1 METKRKI
8 AIDIA
13 LQTRV
18 LRECSRHRR
27 LYLVDADLAPAFEPA
42 MQLLRQRSARVALFR
57 LDRHKLTGLISNILG
72 KAPAICPQCCA
83 ALRCRC
89 PGRRV
94 RRPRSTGR
102 NSPKSARGLMVG
114 AL

>member
-27 LYLVDADLAPAFEPA
+27 LYLVDADPAPAFELA
-42 MQLLRQRSARVALFR
+42 LQLLRQRSASVALFG
-57 LDRHKLTGLISNILG
+57 LDRHKLIELISDILG
-72 KAPAICPQCCA
+72 KAPVICPECRTALLLSWEARA
-83 ALRCRC
+83 AVQIDRAQL
-89 PGRRV
+89 V
-94 RRPRSTGR
+94 
-102 NSPKSARGLMVG
+102 
-114 AL
+114 